1 MNIVLDT
8 NAVLYFL
15 GGRLR
20 EPLPQAQIYI
30 SVITEIELLSYP
42 LLSSENESEIYAF
55 LADVTVIDL
64 SQDIKQA
71 TISLRR
77 QYRFKLPDAI
87 IVATAR
93 FLDAELLTNDI
104 KLLKTPDVSVRAL
117 QLKDEDENE

>member
-15 GGRLR
+15 AGRLR
-20 EPLPQAQIYI
+20 EPLPQAQTYI

-42 LLSSENESEIYAF
+42 LLNSEDESAIYDL
-55 LADVTVIDL
+55 LADVTIVDL
-64 SQDIKQA
+64 SQDIKQS

-93 FLDAELLTNDI
+93 YLNAELLTNDI
-104 KLLKTPDVSVRAL
+104 KLLKTPGLSVRAL
-117 QLKDEDENE
+117 PLKDENEF